1 MPVRHPPR
9 SALESR
15 PARAAHRSRGQ
26 GRLPCLAEHGNG
38 ARHRLGCAL
47 PAHGYDTFQYETV
60 LARAQKQEILLGCP
74 DFSKDAFEEKEDRNG
89 NVAVAETDADQG
101 ARLGQECRGL
111 PKDLLSFFQVDL
123 SLKDEH

>member
-1 MPVRHPPR
+1 VDRVGSLALR
-9 SALESR
+9 STGTERVIASGVPFL
-15 PARAAHRSRGQ
+15 AHD
-26 GRLPCLAEHGNG
+26 
-38 ARHRLGCAL
+38 
-47 PAHGYDTFQYETV
+47 YDTFQYETV